1 MRGLIAFVLAA
12 QAAAGDSATIGVDST
27 LELEVVVRDGSGET
41 IRLLSLAR
49 RERFQQE
56 VLEAQDGRPKVV
68 RVKVLGSTLQRG
80 GTDIPLEVK
89 PTKLADRTFV
99 ATRGDQGWT
108 AVDAEGGGAAPAE
121 GIALGA
127 WNEWRAL
134 VPRREFKAGDQWTL
148 READVAAFLFPA
160 NLREGSG
167 TISCSCESRE
177 GDRASILFRGKVTGR
192 GKDDSA
198 VTLTINVGRL
208 ILVDGKPSL
217 LSVSG
222 SLESALDV
230 LDVYRKP
237 NENEEERR
245 KVGEVLVR
253 SRKLEVTFEF
263 Q

>member
-12 QAAAGDSATIGVDST
+12 QAAAGDSATISVDSN

-41 IRLLSLAR
+41 TRLLSLAR
-49 RERFQQE
+49 RERFRQE
-56 VLEAQDGRPKVV
+56 VLEAEGDRPRVV
-68 RVKVLGSTLQRG
+68 RVKVLGSTLQRS
-80 GTDIPLEVK
+80 GTDLPLEVK

-99 ATRGDQGWT
+99 ATRGAQGWT
-108 AVDAEGGGAAPAE
+108 AVDVEGGAAPAE

-134 VPRREFKAGDQWTL
+134 VPKRDFKAGDQWTL
-148 READVAAFLFPA
+148 KEAEVAAILFPA
-160 NLREGSG
+160 NLREGNG

-177 GDRASILFRGKVTGR
+177 GNRASILFRGKVSGR

-198 VTLTINVGRL
+198 VTLAINVGRL

-217 LSVSG
+217 LSVAG
-222 SLESALDV
+222 TLESTLDV
-230 LDVYRKP
+230 VDVYRKP

-245 KVGEVLVR
+245 KVGEVTVR